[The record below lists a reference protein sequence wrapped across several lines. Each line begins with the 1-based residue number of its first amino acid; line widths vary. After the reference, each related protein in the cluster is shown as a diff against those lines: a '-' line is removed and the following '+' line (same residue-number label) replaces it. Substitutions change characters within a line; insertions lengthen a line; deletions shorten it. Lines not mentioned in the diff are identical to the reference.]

1 MLPSLKSDRFS
12 KVAVRASNQR
22 RSNPALVGALPAA
35 ACNTQMINDWLT
47 GDRVS
52 NGELFAGLY
61 VELSRIAHRVLA
73 KGWRCDP
80 LETTELVSELYLR
93 LRREHLHS
101 VNNRAHF
108 LAICALLIHQI
119 MIERVR
125 RCLAEKTGGKFQHM
139 TLNDSMEIRD
149 VSLDGLRR
157 INEAV
162 GELRRRDPWLFQLAC
177 LRLYLGMTNQEIAEA
192 LGVHPSKIKRDW
204 RFASTWLRSE
214 LEQS

>member
-1 MLPSLKSDRFS
+1 MLPSLKDDRLS
-12 KVAVRASNQR
+12 KSVGKASKRR
-22 RSNPALVGALPAA
+22 RSQAA
-35 ACNTQMINDWLT
+35 ATAWPPPTACNTQKINEWLT
-47 GDRVS
+47 GDRMS
-52 NGELFAGLY
+52 NGEFFAGLY
-61 VELSRIAHRVLA
+61 GELRRIAQRVLA

-93 LRREHLHS
+93 LRREHLYS

-108 LAICALLIHQI
+108 LAICALLTHQI

-125 RCLAEKTGGKFQHM
+125 RFLAEKNGGKFQHM
-139 TLNDSMEIRD
+139 TLKESMEIRD
-149 VSLDGLRR
+149 ISLDGLRR

-162 GELRRRDPWLFQLAC
+162 DLLRRRDPWLFQIAC
-177 LRLYLGMTNQEIAEA
+177 LRLYLGMTNQESAET

-214 LEQS
+214 LERD